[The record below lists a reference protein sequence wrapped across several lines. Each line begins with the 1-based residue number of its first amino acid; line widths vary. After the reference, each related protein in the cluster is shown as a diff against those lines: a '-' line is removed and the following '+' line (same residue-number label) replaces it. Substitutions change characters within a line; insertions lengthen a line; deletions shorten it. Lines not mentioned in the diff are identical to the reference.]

1 MERNSGEQTLNFDQF
16 TAVIDDLVAAQ
27 SSHGMGLGTL
37 LLQHLKGAYDERK
50 ACGTSFLFRGGV

>member
-27 SSHGMGLGTL
+27 SSHGTGLGTL
-37 LLQHLKGAYDERK
+37 LLQHLKGAHDERK
-50 ACGTSFLFRGGV
+50 A